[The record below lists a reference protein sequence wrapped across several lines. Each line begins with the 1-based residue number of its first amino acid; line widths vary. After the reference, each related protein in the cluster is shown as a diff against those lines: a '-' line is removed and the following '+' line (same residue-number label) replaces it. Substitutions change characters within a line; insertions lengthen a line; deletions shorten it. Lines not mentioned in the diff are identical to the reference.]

1 MTSETRNRLLETAGE
16 IFAERGFERATVRE
30 ICHKAAANV
39 AAVNYHFGD
48 KRELY
53 TAVFEYAQNWAD
65 REFPLDLPM
74 DVSPAEQLRYFIR
87 QFLRRLLDRGRPSW
101 HGRLLA
107 REMSEPTGAL
117 TTLLDREIRPRM
129 TALQKILNEV
139 EGELPPRVAAKC
151 AASIMGQMLHYQFAR
166 PALKLISPIYANLEE
181 HVEELA
187 DHIARFSLA
196 GVAAIARKYQ
206 KKQESL

>member
-1 MTSETRNRLLETAGE
+1 MTSETRDRLLETAGE
-16 IFAERGFERATVRE
+16 VFADRGFEGATVRE
-30 ICHKAAANV
+30 ICQKAAANV

-53 TAVFEYAQNWAD
+53 AAVFEYAQAHAD
-65 REFPLDLPM
+65 RQFPLEL
-74 DVSPAEQLRYFIR
+74 PAEVSAAERLRYFIR

-101 HGRLLA
+101 HGRLMA
-107 REMSEPTGAL
+107 REMSQPTGAL
-117 TTLLDREIRPRM
+117 PALLEKEIRPRM
-129 TALQKILNEV
+129 AALQKILNEL
-139 EGELPPRVAAKC
+139 EGELPPRVTAKC

-187 DHIARFSLA
+187 DHVARFSLA
-196 GVAAIARKYQ
+196 GVATIAQRYRKG
-206 KKQESL
+206 